1 MLRIQRLG
9 GNSVVLDEVAHHEP
23 PHQDLRCLQ
32 IQLFSSLVPKELIV
46 YKSVSKFY
54 VCLVRCKT
62 ELDPWHVL
70 ERGRG
75 GGLMIEYIQD

>member
-1 MLRIQRLG
+1 MLRIQRLE
-9 GNSVVLDEVAHHEP
+9 GNSVVLDEVA
-23 PHQDLRCLQ
+23 HQDLRCLQ
-32 IQLFSSLVPKELIV
+32 IQLFLPLVPKELLW

-62 ELDPWHVL
+62 ELDPWNVL

-75 GGLMIEYIQD
+75 GGSYV